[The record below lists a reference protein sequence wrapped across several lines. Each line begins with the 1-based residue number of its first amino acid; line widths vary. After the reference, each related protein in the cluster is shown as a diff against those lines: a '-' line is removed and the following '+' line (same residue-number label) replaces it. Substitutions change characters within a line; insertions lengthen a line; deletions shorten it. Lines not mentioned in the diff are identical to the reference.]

1 MEHWTKQQ
9 PGWISLRV
17 ASEIL
22 EISPCV
28 FRKEYKNWGISYKSF
43 GKITLYDE
51 VDVFLRKQKL
61 LENKRII
68 TESYSL
74 VKDERVFP
82 WYYVNKEG
90 EVYSFPHDG
99 IYGYKMIPSP
109 NKYGY
114 LHLGLVGPNKTR
126 VNYVVHQLVAK
137 AFLPNPNQ
145 YEIIN
150 HKNGIKTDNRLEN
163 LEWCTTQENTAHAM
177 RTHLHRHKY
186 EGKITD
192 KTTVPV
198 LIYEYTKEKGPIFK
212 GIFES
217 ATIAAKEIG
226 VDFFAFR
233 DAYDEKVKGNPG
245 CVRENIFCQKLT
257 KQQYRAIEK
266 DSKVFVQI
274 INLDNKIVYSSKEKE
289 FFNRALVY
297 ARREIT
303 SVAKN
308 NILKFIMAALV
319 MEEQGKELE
328 VTDIAKKANM
338 AKGTIFYLIKSY
350 FPFPDT
356 KTGKDKIKILCRMY
370 RQIFMMPPTGEAPQE
385 TQEETGEETV
395 PNENLESDGT
405 ETQNNT
411 ESDAK
416 EGVKIEKI
424 FEV

>member
-1 MEHWTKQQ
+1 MMEHWTKQQ
-9 PGWISLRV
+9 PGWVSLKV
-17 ASEIL
+17 ASKIL

-90 EVYSFPHDG
+90 EIYSFPHDG
-99 IYGYKMIPSP
+99 IYGYKMIPSL

-163 LEWCTTQENTAHAM
+163 LEWCTTQENTAHAI
-177 RTHLHRHKY
+177 RNHLRRHIG

-192 KTTVPV
+192 KNTVPV
-198 LIYEYTKEKGPIFK
+198 MLYEYTKERGAILKSVY
-212 GIFES
+212 ES
-217 ATIAAKEIG
+217 ASFAAKEIG
-226 VDFFAFR
+226 VDFFKLR
-233 DAYDEKVKGNPG
+233 GAYDELSKKNPG
-245 CVRENIFCQKLT
+245 FVKDNIFCQKLT
-257 KQQYRAIEK
+257 KQQYFLLKENTALFSE
-266 DSKVFVQI
+266 
-274 INLDNKIVYSSKEKE
+274 IVKLS
-289 FFNRALVY
+289 N
-297 ARREIT
+297 
-303 SVAKN
+303 
-308 NILKFIMAALV
+308 
-319 MEEQGKELE
+319 
-328 VTDIAKKANM
+328 KKAVLFF
-338 AKGTIFYLIKSY
+338 GETPQES
-350 FPFPDT
+350 
-356 KTGKDKIKILCRMY
+356 
-370 RQIFMMPPTGEAPQE
+370 GEA
-385 TQEETGEETV
+385 TGEEIM
-395 PNENLESDGT
+395 PNENPESDGT
-405 ETQNNT
+405 QSKNNT
-411 ESDAK
+411 DSTSEKKS
-416 EGVKIEKI
+416 ELKIEKI